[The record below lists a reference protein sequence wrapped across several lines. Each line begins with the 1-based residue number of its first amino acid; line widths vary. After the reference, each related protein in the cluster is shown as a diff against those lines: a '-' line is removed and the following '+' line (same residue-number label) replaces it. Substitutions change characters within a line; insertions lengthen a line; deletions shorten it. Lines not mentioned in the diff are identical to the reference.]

1 LQGEISPI
9 GFMYSQRRPKI
20 QRVKKNSGSELNS
33 VDISI
38 VAENATDRTYSSSFP
53 TDSLGSACHHGSR

>member
-1 LQGEISPI
+1 
-9 GFMYSQRRPKI
+9 MYSQRRPKI